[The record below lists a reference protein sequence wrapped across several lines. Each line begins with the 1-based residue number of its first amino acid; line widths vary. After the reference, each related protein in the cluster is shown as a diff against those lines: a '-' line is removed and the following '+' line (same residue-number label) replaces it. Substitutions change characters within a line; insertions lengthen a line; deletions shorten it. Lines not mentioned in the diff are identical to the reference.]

1 MSEHITR
8 TISAM
13 LEKGNENHNSLKFI
27 AHNVDPS
34 RTNQNIEYK
43 NMKIQSAYHLLFDD
57 ALKRYNTKQTRHD
70 RVIKNYYEKIRTSK
84 QEKPFHEVIIQIGN
98 KDDTNATSPEGELAK
113 TILDE
118 YMQSFQERNSSLFV
132 FSAHLHMD
140 EETPHLHIDFIPYTT
155 NSKRGLDTRV
165 SLKQA
170 LSKLGFKGGS
180 RSDTEWNQWIVSEK
194 QVLAKI
200 MEKYNIKWLK
210 LGTHEKHLRVLNYE
224 KKMRQEEINTLSST
238 ISQLSQQKE
247 TLTDNIEQVKNE
259 ISEIE
264 EKLYI

>member
-13 LEKGNENHNSLKFI
+13 LEKRNENHNRLKFI
-27 AHNVDPS
+27 AHNVY
-34 RTNQNIEYK
+34 QILKKKKIEYK

-200 MEKYNIKWLK
+200 IEKYNIKWLK
-210 LGTHEKHLRVLNYE
+210 LGTHEKHLSVLNYE